1 MHMVYTY
8 STETQ
13 YLKINGELISVRS
26 VTEYNLTLYTVQMK
40 DDTNR

>member
-1 MHMVYTY
+1 VHTIYTY

-26 VTEYNLTLYTVQMK
+26 VTLNKISHYTL
-40 DDTNR
+40 